1 MMEKLRLV
9 NGLIALGGLKGKGKT
24 LFALQLANELAKKE
38 KVLFLNWQDYGSNL
52 EQLLLEI
59 EGSVAEKLT
68 INSRQNWFSVGTFL
82 EFIHLLEV
90 EKYTTIFIDDVDT
103 FLGGEDIFK
112 GTDYSLRDELIE
124 ALSFLVERYKIIIV
138 FVLRLDKL
146 DDEMGEIP
154 SLRDFIW
161 SRLIINDCHQV
172 LGLSET
178 YRVAN
183 DRNEVNVASLKED
196 SLEIEEVVVVC

>member
-68 INSRQNWFSVGTFL
+68 INSRQNWFSVGAFL

-124 ALSFLVERYKIIIV
+124 ALSFLVERYKIRIV

>member
-38 KVLFLNWQDYGSNL
+38 KVLFLSWQDYGSNL

-124 ALSFLVERYKIIIV
+124 ALLFLVERYKIRIV

-154 SLRDFIW
+154 SLRDFVW
-161 SRLIINDCHQV
+161 SRLIINDCHQM

>member
-1 MMEKLRLV
+1 MEKLRLA
-9 NGLIALGGLKGKGKT
+9 NGLIALGGLKGKRKT

-38 KVLFLNWQDYGSNL
+38 KVLFLSWQDYGSNL

-59 EGSVAEKLT
+59 EGSIAEKLT
-68 INSRQNWFSVGTFL
+68 INSRQNWFSVSAFL
-82 EFIHLLEV
+82 EFIHLIEV
-90 EKYTTIFIDDVDT
+90 EKYTSIFIDDVDT
-103 FLGGEDIFK
+103 FLGGEDVFR

-124 ALSFLVERYKIIIV
+124 ALLFLVEKYKIRIV
-138 FVLRLDKL
+138 FVLRLDRL
-146 DDEMGEIP
+146 DDEMGETP

-178 YRVAN
+178 YST
-183 DRNEVNVASLKED
+183 DKNENEIAVASLKED
-196 SLEIEEVVVVC
+196 SLEIEEIVAGY